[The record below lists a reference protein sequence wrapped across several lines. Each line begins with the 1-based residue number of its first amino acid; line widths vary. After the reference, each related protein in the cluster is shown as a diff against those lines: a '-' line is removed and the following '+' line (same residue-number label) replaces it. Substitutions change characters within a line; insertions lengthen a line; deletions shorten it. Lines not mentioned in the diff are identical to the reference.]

1 MQHGVERYLHKVL
14 INFAKRLL
22 QYLMK
27 YSVKDLFKLFWTQML
42 KKKQNWD
49 FLCMHR
55 NNFVLY

>member
-55 NNFVLY
+55 N